1 MNKNALYILLTIIKT
16 NGDVKRLIREGLDY
30 KTIGEMTNQAISDGL
45 IVYKDDNIF
54 LSTEGENLLIEL
66 DKKLKV
72 QDKSKWIEPKNDSK
86 IPNLGKDFIFLP
98 QQDELHF

>member
-1 MNKNALYILLTIIKT
+1 MNKNALYILLSIIKT
-16 NGDVKRLIREGLDY
+16 NGSVTRLIREGLDY

-45 IVYKDDNIF
+45 VIYKDDIIF
-54 LSTEGENLLIEL
+54 LSPEGEDLLGEL

-72 QDKSKWIEPKNDSK
+72 LDKKKWIEPKNDSK
-86 IPNLGKDFIFLP
+86 IPTLGKDFVFLP